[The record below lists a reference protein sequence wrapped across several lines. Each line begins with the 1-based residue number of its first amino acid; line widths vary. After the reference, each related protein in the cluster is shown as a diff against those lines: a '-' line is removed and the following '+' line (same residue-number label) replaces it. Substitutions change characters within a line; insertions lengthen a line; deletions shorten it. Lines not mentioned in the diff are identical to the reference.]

1 MINTDVIEQISKVE
15 LKREF
20 MRPHFSVKY
29 IFDAVQMFFKGDNRI
44 QTNGTKNSKINF
56 TTLIKYVIF
65 IKSITF
71 CTVRMTPSDTL
82 LCLRSKILNW
92 RKLWKRKR

>member
-44 QTNGTKNSKINF
+44 QTNGTKNSK
-56 TTLIKYVIF
+56 
-65 IKSITF
+65 
-71 CTVRMTPSDTL
+71 
-82 LCLRSKILNW
+82 RSSG
-92 RKLWKRKR
+92 